1 MGYATLAG
9 AVLCM
14 ELIEPVPVTMSQH
27 ESIIAGETYSR
38 SSIIQQLSL
47 LLGYLKTSC
56 PSQTHCSVA
65 HNVRTVIKKVLDHI
79 LNHPTVTQPV
89 AEFEGFDFAGSW
101 DHFSYFS
108 ALDNFDWLMEERGI
122 EEPPDIL

>member
-14 ELIEPVPVTMSQH
+14 ELIDPAPVTMSAH
-27 ESIIAGETYSR
+27 DSIIAGETYSR

-56 PSQTHCSVA
+56 PSQTYCSVA
-65 HNVRTVIKKVLDHI
+65 HSVRGVIKKVLDHI
-79 LNHPTVTQPV
+79 LNNPTVGQPV
-89 AEFEGFDFAGSW
+89 AEFEAMDFAGNW
-101 DHFSYFS
+101 DHFLYFS
-108 ALDNFDWLMEERGI
+108 ASDNFDWLMEERGI
-122 EEPPDIL
+122 EEQSGMP